1 MWQALRYRGAQT
13 AALVLL
19 SALVTACAVLA
30 PLYSRAL
37 EQGLL
42 QSAVFRA
49 SPADT
54 ALVVSAGR
62 TATSPDLGIADVLE
76 AVPAKARELHE
87 DPVGQLYGRGSVKPR
102 AGLMASPLELVYRD
116 RVCEHLTFIAGGCPR
131 EPGEVAVSAED
142 YRKWGWRFGQ
152 AFSVPVTGAPTGT
165 PPVVLTI
172 AGAYDVRPDPA
183 YWLRTQLDGRSGTLV
198 GAGNNPVPALD
209 TWVASESTFDQ
220 AFPNAQIT
228 VALPLKRSAVTLDS
242 LPEAAA
248 AAAAVRSTSGSVT
261 ADSPVPALLDQVRAG
276 QGQVAVIVPI
286 LMVQLGLLAAV
297 VLLAVAGAAVD
308 QRRPEVALAR
318 LRGRSREGARR
329 LVLGELGF
337 TVLLGLP
344 VGTAIAIGVSE
355 LARRLLLPRGVPFEL
370 TWQVAAAVG
379 VAWAVCMGAVVV
391 AAQPVLREP
400 ISSQLRRVEPT
411 SGSRGWPVVDLVVVA
426 LAVAGI
432 AGLATRTMTGPLALL
447 TPTLASLALGLV
459 LAHVLVPVS
468 AAWGRRSLQHG
479 RVAAGLAA
487 LSLSR
492 RPALRRIL
500 TISTVATALAVF
512 AANAVLV
519 ADRNRQARAELEAGA
534 PVTLRTDS
542 TRPDQLR
549 AALVQADPSGRSATP
564 VAIVRHRDT
573 TSTPTMAVLP
583 DGFAAVS
590 YPVTGQRPF
599 DLGRLAPPRTATVNL
614 SGARITAEVVVSMRE
629 TVPEGFEA
637 PAWYQQPPYQP
648 PPAGTTA
655 PGDPKDL
662 PPLPPARLAL
672 SISVTGPDGEQLSRD
687 LAGVALDKTRRVA
700 VDAPLLCP
708 GGCRLDGIEA
718 RVSREGDFPV
728 EATGRIT
735 LRNLAVDGRP
745 LRVGEASRWL
755 EAPANPSA
763 PSDLLRAATASSPD
777 ALVVDVANSGFV
789 QRLAYGDVP
798 AAVPA
803 LLAGPVPPGGTA
815 QAFTSA
821 GLNGAPVTMAR
832 AQDVAAIPVL
842 GDKGALVSFET
853 LARLG
858 GQIPQT
864 ASLQVW
870 LKDDSPALLQ
880 RVTDQLQKSGVAV
893 VEVRRYSDLKRFY
906 DESASGWGLQLA
918 MVVGVLG
925 LLIATLVMA
934 VVAVT
939 GWRRQARDYAALRM
953 AGVSQRDLRRAT
965 RREQLLV
972 VTAGVAA
979 GAVAGALG
987 AALAMPLIP
996 LFNRPASVPVVD
1008 LAPSWAAMGLAW
1020 VCGLLLLVGAGLAI
1034 ARALAHRYTLSR
1046 IREDL

>member
-1 MWQALRYRGAQT
+1 MWAALRYRGAQT

-49 SPADT
+49 GPADT

-62 TATSPDLGIADVLE
+62 TATSPDLGIADVLD

-87 DPVGQLYGRGSVKPR
+87 DPVGQLYGRGTVKPR

-116 RVCEHLTFIAGGCPR
+116 RVCEHVVFAAGGCPR
-131 EPGEVAVSAED
+131 EPGEVAVSAKD
-142 YRKWGWRFGQ
+142 FRKWGWRVGQ
-152 AFSVPVTGAPTGT
+152 AFSVRVTGAPTGT

-172 AGAYDVRPDPA
+172 AGAYDVRPDPE
-183 YWLRTQLDGRSGTLV
+183 YWLRTQLDGKSGTLV

-209 TWVASESTFDQ
+209 TWVASESTFDH

-276 QGQVAVIVPI
+276 QGQVRVIVPI

-329 LVLGELGF
+329 LVLGELGL

-344 VGTAIAIGVSE
+344 VGTALAIGVSE

-400 ISSQLRRVEPT
+400 ISSQLRSVQPT

-459 LAHVLVPVS
+459 LAHVLVPL
-468 AAWGRRSLQHG
+468 AAARGRRSLQRG

-534 PVTLRTDS
+534 PVTLQTDG
-542 TRPDQLR
+542 TRPDQLS
-549 AALVQADPSGRSATP
+549 AALRQADPSGRSATP

-583 DGFAAVS
+583 EGFAAVS
-590 YPVTGQRPF
+590 YPVSGQRPF
-599 DLGRLAPPRTATVNL
+599 DLGKLAPPRTATVNL
-614 SGARITAEVVVSMRE
+614 SGARITAEVVVSMQE
-629 TVPEGFEA
+629 TIPEGSEA

-655 PGDPKDL
+655 PGEDL

-687 LAGVALDKTRRVA
+687 LASVPLDKTRRVA

-718 RVSREGDFPV
+718 RVSSEGDFPV
-728 EATGRIT
+728 EAAGRIA

-763 PSDLLRAATASSPD
+763 PSDLLRAATASRPD
-777 ALVVDVANSGFV
+777 ALVVDIANSGFV

-798 AAVPA
+798 AEVPA

-870 LKDDSPALLQ
+870 LEDDSPALLH
-880 RVTDQLQKSGVAV
+880 RVTVQLQKSGIAV

-925 LLIATLVMA
+925 LLIAALVMA

-965 RREQLLV
+965 RREQLVV

-1034 ARALAHRYTLSR
+1034 TRALAHRYVLSR